1 MEFLRRTVY
10 LSKYFRPYDSD
21 GDGVLDSLILSATTK
36 TLQIPLIQKFDDIG
50 IYRTLD
56 PMVEDVEI
64 IDIDNLWS
72 TSNDGRGDV
81 DYTEV
86 GTQSSATN
94 QGDEGSVNQE
104 GTNTLGAVCTDGEAL
119 NYILNDYPDATLTTN
134 SDGDPVLKL
143 SSGEEL
149 LYTSCSNCCNL
160 PSETESPKEEP
171 CEPDPIPEET
181 FDTTT
186 HDIITQ
192 GPRTT
197 PLNCTTNTEVYET
210 IAKKYSNSDT
220 IGGKTLSNI
229 IIDEN
234 WVLSSLYPYTEDP
247 STGKGISKIKECSD
261 NPDCEDLNENQFKLK
276 YGPYLSGLCSGVE
289 DSCGNNLTS
298 LEYTNFTKIS
308 GGDTCCVKTK
318 TAYKLTATQNTNGV
332 WTYRRDTYEY
342 CAEPKQPS
350 GFKIKYKCK

>member
-104 GTNTLGAVCTDGEAL
+104 GTNTLGAVCTDDEAL

-186 HDIITQ
+186 HDIITKQ
-192 GPRTT
+192 LRTT
-197 PLNCTTNTEVYET
+197 PLNCTKTTKVYET
-210 IAKKYSNSDT
+210 KGKEYSDNDT
-220 IGGKTLSNI
+220 IGDKTLSTI
-229 IIDEN
+229 KIDEG
-234 WVLSSLYPYTEDP
+234 WISLYPYTEDP
-247 STGKGISKIKECSD
+247 GGIEEIYECSN
-261 NPDCEDLNENQFKLK
+261 NPDCEDLTEAQFRVK
-276 YGPYLSGLCSGVE
+276 YSPYLSGLCSGVV

-298 LEYTNFTKIS
+298 LTNTTFTKTS
-308 GGDTCCVKTK
+308 GGDACCAKTK
-318 TAYKLTATQNTNGV
+318 KAYKLIATQNNGI
-332 WTYRRDTYEY
+332 WTYKRDTYEY
-342 CAEPKQPS
+342 CADTKEPS
-350 GFKIKYKCK
+350 GFIIKYKCG